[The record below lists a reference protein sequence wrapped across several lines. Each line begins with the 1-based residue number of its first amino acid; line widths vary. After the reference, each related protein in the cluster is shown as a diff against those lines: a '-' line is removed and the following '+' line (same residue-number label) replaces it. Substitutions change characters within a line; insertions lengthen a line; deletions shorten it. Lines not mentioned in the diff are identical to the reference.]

1 MAGRIKIYDLRER
14 NRKMQILD
22 DAFQS
27 DERLK
32 NYIKNFNK
40 DGFQIVVEYYPS
52 HFTYRNEN
60 YFKGRK
66 VNEGDTKKADPKNGE
81 KGKERPGRAYL
92 DSETVGQCRHMLRS
106 RTSLLPK
113 DVPIRYSDH

>member
-52 HFTYRNEN
+52 HFAYRNEN

-66 VNEGDTKKADPKNGE
+66 VNEGGTKKADPESTK
-81 KGKERPGRAYL
+81 KGSDRAYL

>member
-14 NRKMQILD
+14 KRKMQILD
-22 DAFQS
+22 DVFKS

-52 HFTYRNEN
+52 HFAYRNEN

-66 VNEGDTKKADPKNGE
+66 INEGEHKKTTPENSK
-81 KGKERPGRAYL
+81 KGSGRTYL
-92 DSETVGQCRHMLRS
+92 DNETVGECRHFFRQ
-106 RTSLLPK
+106 RTPLLPK
-113 DVPIRYSDH
+113 DVPVRYSDH

>member
-52 HFTYRNEN
+52 HFAYRNEN

-66 VNEGDTKKADPKNGE
+66 INEGEPKKATPESTKKGA
-81 KGKERPGRAYL
+81 GRAYL
-92 DSETVGQCRHMLRS
+92 DNETVGDCRRIFRQ
-106 RTSLLPK
+106 RTPILPK
-113 DVPIRYSDH
+113 DVPVRYSDH